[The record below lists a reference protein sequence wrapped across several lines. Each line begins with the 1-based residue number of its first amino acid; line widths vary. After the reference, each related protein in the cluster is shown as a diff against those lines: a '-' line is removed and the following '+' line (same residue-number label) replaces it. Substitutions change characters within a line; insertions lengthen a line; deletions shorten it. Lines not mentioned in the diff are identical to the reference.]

1 MIPKSYTLFDTP
13 LYIQEE
19 SQAMDFVLQK
29 IADKKQIVKI
39 HISLASIL
47 EGDTLPN
54 IYLRWCNFLRK
65 HFKEQLPALTLVCQA
80 PCNHAYLSA
89 EIVEFTPVSEV
100 LRVNGQVEG
109 VLYVLLSKNEYQ
121 ELWTSGLYGG
131 DTQTN
136 VSATIAFEQLKSIL
150 EITGFT
156 FDDIVRQWNYIG
168 DILGENAEGGKHLQN
183 YQVFNEVRDLYYKNN
198 KQEQSYP
205 AATGIGMANQGII
218 IDVIAVKNSARN
230 IPIQSPIQK
239 NAHGYEQN
247 VLVGESLDTHP
258 KKTPLFER
266 ARLLGGNDNAE
277 LYVSGTASIKGQD
290 TIDKE
295 NVLAQAKNTICFI
308 HELCQQNNIKQNFQ
322 DFIGKTMEYKRVRVY
337 VKPLQYTL
345 TLEKNIQAM
354 YPTTNINMLTADICR
369 DDLLIEIEA
378 DLIYLS

>member
-1 MIPKSYTLFDTP
+1 
-13 LYIQEE
+13 
-19 SQAMDFVLQK
+19 
-29 IADKKQIVKI
+29 
-39 HISLASIL
+39 
-47 EGDTLPN
+47 
-54 IYLRWCNFLRK
+54 
-65 HFKEQLPALTLVCQA
+65 
-80 PCNHAYLSA
+80 
-89 EIVEFTPVSEV
+89 
-100 LRVNGQVEG
+100 
-109 VLYVLLSKNEYQ
+109 
-121 ELWTSGLYGG
+121 
-131 DTQTN
+131 
-136 VSATIAFEQLKSIL
+136 
-150 EITGFT
+150 
-156 FDDIVRQWNYIG
+156 
-168 DILGENAEGGKHLQN
+168 KHLQN